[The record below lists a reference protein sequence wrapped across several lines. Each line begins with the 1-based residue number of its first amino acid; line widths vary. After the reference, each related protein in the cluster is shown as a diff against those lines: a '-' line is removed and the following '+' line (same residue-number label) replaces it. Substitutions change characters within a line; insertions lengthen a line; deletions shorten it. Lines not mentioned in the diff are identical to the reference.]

1 MRMRFAWAVAV
12 PALLGGAALVA
23 LLPWGDPCSVTTRS
37 GEGGCAILLSPS
49 QQNLRNAAFLVL
61 CLLVGC
67 AAGLMNSSRGHLAG
81 ALSTPSAVL
90 MALFGAQLVYGLRGP
105 LFHMDVPGASYLVT
119 LITIAGL
126 VILGMIGGALS
137 RYVRLTI
144 VGGGGEA
151 R

>member
-49 QQNLRNAAFLVL
+49 QQNLHNAAFLVL

-67 AAGLMNSSRGHLAG
+67 AAGLMSSSRRHLAG
-81 ALSTPSAVL
+81 ALSTPLAAL
-90 MALFGAQLVYGLRGP
+90 LALFGAHLVYGLRGP
-105 LFHMDVPGASYLVT
+105 LFHMDIPGSYLMT
-119 LITIAGL
+119 LITIIGL
-126 VILGMIGGALS
+126 VILGIIGGALS

-144 VGGGGEA
+144 VGGGREA